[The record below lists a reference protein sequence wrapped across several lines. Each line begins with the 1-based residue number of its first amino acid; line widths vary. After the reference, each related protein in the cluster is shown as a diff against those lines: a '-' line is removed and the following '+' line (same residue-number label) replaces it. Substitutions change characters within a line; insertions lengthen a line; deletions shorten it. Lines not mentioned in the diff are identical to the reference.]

1 MAESTTEEYVAE
13 RTAYLEGFAANVR
26 RLRDS
31 KGWSQADL
39 YTAADLHRTGLGR
52 IEGGKYEPGL
62 LTIAIL
68 ADALGVKLD
77 DLVTGLPVPKERRPP
92 PSRKR
97 GRVEKQTDSE

>member
-1 MAESTTEEYVAE
+1 MAESTMEEYVAE
-13 RTAYLEGFAANVR
+13 RTAYLEGFAQNLR
-26 RLRDS
+26 RLRDE
-31 KGWSQADL
+31 KGWTQTDL

-62 LTIAIL
+62 LTAAVL

-97 GRVEKQTDSE
+97 GRANRKDA